1 MRTTGVPPSP
11 TKPIEMN
18 EMTLHIESNLEAP
31 SLSRTRLAS
40 LRSSLEPRYEDV
52 LLVVSELVSNSV
64 RHTNT
69 DDIDVRVESN
79 NGHVRVEVSDGG
91 PGFTESTPR
100 RDGLGLAI
108 IEKLADKWGIVPSD
122 DRFTVWAELKL

>member
-1 MRTTGVPPSP
+1 
-11 TKPIEMN
+11 MN

-40 LRSSLEPRYEDV
+40 IKPSLEPRYEDV

-64 RHTNT
+64 RHTDT

-79 NGHVRVEVSDGG
+79 DGHVRVEVSDDG
-91 PGFTESTPR
+91 PGFTSATPR
-100 RDGLGLAI
+100 LDGLGLTI
-108 IEKLADKWGIVPSD
+108 IEKIADSWGMASSD